1 MSKVIGIDLGT
12 TNSCVAVIEGGDPIV
27 IPNSLGSR
35 TTPSMVAFTEGG
47 ERLVGQIAKRQ
58 AVTNPEN
65 TVYSVKRLMGTKMED
80 AGVQRACEAMP
91 YDIVGHD
98 NGDAW
103 VKMRGRNFSP
113 PEISAMILEVLKET
127 AEAYL
132 GETVFD
138 AVLTVP
144 AYFDDSQR
152 AATKDAGRIAG
163 LNVLRIINEPT
174 AAALAYGVDRDEAE
188 CVVGYDL
195 GGGTFDVSILELQSG
210 VFEVKATNGDTFL
223 GGEDFDQRIV
233 DFFAKEFEGQEGI
246 DLRTDRMALQRLR
259 EAAEKAK
266 HELSSTL
273 ETEINLPFITAD
285 ESGPKHLNL
294 TLSRSALEG
303 LVEDLIERTLEPC
316 EIALT
321 DSGISQDKVD
331 QVILVGGMTRM
342 PRIQERV
349 KSFFKKAP
357 HTGVNPDEVVAL
369 GAAIQ
374 AGVLRGDIEEV
385 LLLDV
390 TPLSLGVETLGGVF
404 TRIIEKN
411 TPIPCREGQI
421 FSTAEDNQPIVNI
434 HVLQGEREMAR
445 DNKSLARFQLVDI
458 PPAPRGVPQIEVTFA
473 IDANGILS
481 VAGKDLGTGQEQS
494 VRVIPSSG
502 LSETEIE
509 RLVSEAETNRDDD
522 VVRREMAD
530 LKNTATS
537 LMYTTERSLASYGDI
552 LGDEAKEAIRAD
564 VQVCRDALNVQ
575 DPEAL
580 RDALHQLETSS
591 YKIAEAMY
599 ADAGAEAPPG
609 DAPPMDDLSPIGD
622 DDGEP

>member
-35 TTPSMVAFTEGG
+35 TTPSMVAFTESG

-65 TVYSVKRLMGTKMED
+65 TVFSVKRLMGQKIE
-80 AGVQRACEAMP
+80 APGVVRATEAVP
-91 YDIVGHD
+91 YNIVGHD

-103 VKMRGRNFSP
+103 VALRGRNYSP
-113 PEISAMILEVLKET
+113 PEISAMILEALKET

-132 GETVFD
+132 GETIFD
-138 AVLTVP
+138 AVITVP

-152 AATKDAGRIAG
+152 AATKDAGKIAG

-174 AAALAYGVDRDEAE
+174 AAALAYGVDRDQAE
-188 CVVGYDL
+188 RIAVYDL
-195 GGGTFDVSILELQSG
+195 GGGTFDISILELQSG

-233 DFFAKEFEGQEGI
+233 DFLAKEFQGKEKI
-246 DLRTDRMALQRLR
+246 DLRKDRMALQRLR
-259 EAAEKAK
+259 EAAEKSK

-285 ESGPKHLNL
+285 ASGPKHLNL
-294 TLSRSALEG
+294 TLSRSQLES

-316 EIALT
+316 QIALD
-321 DSGISQDKVD
+321 DSKFEPKDID

-349 KSFFKKAP
+349 KSFFARTP

-374 AGVLRGDIEEV
+374 AGVLKGDIEEV

-404 TRIIEKN
+404 TRIIDKN
-411 TPIPCREGQI
+411 TPIPCRESQI

-481 VAGKDLGTGQEQS
+481 VGGKDLGTGQEQS

-502 LSETEIE
+502 LSEAEIE
-509 RLVSEAETNRDDD
+509 RLVSEAESHRGDDAL
-522 VVRREMAD
+522 RREVVEI
-530 LKNTATS
+530 KNTATS
-537 LMYTTERSLASYGDI
+537 LIYTTERSLAAYGQM
-552 LGDEAKEAIRAD
+552 LGEEDQAAIRND
-564 VQVCRDALNVQ
+564 LEICRAALASE
-575 DPEAL
+575 DPDTMRE
-580 RDALHQLETSS
+580 ALHQLEASS

-599 ADAGAEAPPG
+599 SDGGGVAPDDGAVDGAE
-609 DAPPMDDLSPIGD
+609 
-622 DDGEP
+622 

>member
-12 TNSCVAVIEGGDPIV
+12 TNSCVSVVEAGDPIV
-27 IPNSLGSR
+27 IPNALGSR
-35 TTPSMVAFTEGG
+35 TTPSMVAFTDSG

-65 TVYSVKRLMGTKMED
+65 TVYAIKRLMGRKVED
-80 AGVQRACEAMP
+80 PPVARALDGVP
-91 YDIVGHD
+91 YHIVGAD

-103 VKMRGRNFSP
+103 VQVREERLSP
-113 PEISAMILEVLKET
+113 PELSAMVLDQVRKT
-127 AEAYL
+127 AEEYL
-132 GETVFD
+132 GEEVTD
-138 AVLTVP
+138 AVVTVP

-188 CVVGYDL
+188 TVAVYDL
-195 GGGTFDVSILELQSG
+195 GGGTFDISVLELQQG
-210 VFEVKATNGDTFL
+210 VFEVKSTNGDTFL

-233 DFFAKEFEGQEGI
+233 DFLAKEFKANEGV
-246 DLRTDRMALQRLR
+246 DLRKDRMALQRLR

-266 HELSSTL
+266 HELSATM

-285 ESGPKHLNL
+285 AGGPKHLNL
-294 TLSRSALEG
+294 TLSRSQLES
-303 LVEDLIERTLEPC
+303 LVEDLIERTLDPC
-316 EIALT
+316 RMAL
-321 DSGISQDKVD
+321 QDASLKADDID

-349 KSFFKKAP
+349 KEFFRRAP
-357 HTGVNPDEVVAL
+357 HKGVNPDEVVAI

-374 AGVLRGDIEEV
+374 AGVLKGDIEEV

-404 TRIIEKN
+404 TRIIDRN
-411 TPIPCREGQI
+411 TPIPCRESQI

-434 HVLQGEREMAR
+434 HVLQGERDLAK

-458 PPAPRGVPQIEVTFA
+458 PPAPRGVPQIEVSFA

-481 VAGKDLGTGQEQS
+481 VSAKDLGTGAEQS
-494 VRVIPSSG
+494 VRVLPSSG
-502 LSETEIE
+502 LTETEIE
-509 RLVSEAETNRDDD
+509 SIVASAEVHAEEDAARKALV
-522 VVRREMAD
+522 D

-537 LMYTTERSLASYGDI
+537 LIYTTERSLASYAEVLSEGDQESI
-552 LGDEAKEAIRAD
+552 RKDIEACRA
-564 VQVCRDALNVQ
+564 
-575 DPEAL
+575 
-580 RDALHQLETSS
+580 ALHDGDAELLQGALQQLETSS

-599 ADAGAEAPPG
+599 QDPTG
-609 DAPPMDDLSPIGD
+609 M
-622 DDGEP
+622 

>member
-12 TNSCVAVIEGGDPIV
+12 TNSCVAVVEAGDPIV
-27 IPNSLGSR
+27 IPNALGSR
-35 TTPSMVAFTEGG
+35 TTSSMVAFTEAG

-65 TVYSVKRLMGTKMED
+65 TVYSVKRLMGRKHEEKPVQKSLS
-80 AGVQRACEAMP
+80 GVP
-91 YDIVGHD
+91 YDIVPAD

-103 VKMRGRNFSP
+103 VQVKEKAYSP
-113 PEISAMILEVLKET
+113 PEISAMILQEVRKT
-127 AEAYL
+127 AEEYL
-132 GETVFD
+132 GEAVED

-163 LNVLRIINEPT
+163 LNILRIINEPT

-188 CVVGYDL
+188 RVAVYDL
-195 GGGTFDVSILELQSG
+195 GGGTFDISILELQQG

-233 DFFAKEFEGQEGI
+233 DFMAKEFRDTENI

-266 HELSSTL
+266 HELSSTM

-285 ESGPKHLNL
+285 ASGPKHLNL
-294 TLSRSALEG
+294 TLSRSQLEG

-316 EIALT
+316 KKAMADASCNPEDI
-321 DSGISQDKVD
+321 D
-331 QVILVGGMTRM
+331 QIILVGGMTRM
-342 PRIQERV
+342 PRIQARV
-349 KSFFKKAP
+349 KEFFRRPP
-357 HTGVNPDEVVAL
+357 HTGVNPDEVVAI

-374 AGVLRGDIEEV
+374 AGVLKGDIEEV

-404 TRIIEKN
+404 TRIIDRN

-458 PPAPRGVPQIEVTFA
+458 PPAPRGVPQIEVSFA

-481 VAGKDLGTGQEQS
+481 VSGKDLGTGQEQS
-494 VRVIPSSG
+494 VRVLPSSG
-502 LSETEIE
+502 LTEGEIE
-509 RLVSEAETNRDDD
+509 GLVSAAEQHADDD
-522 VVRREMAD
+522 RARREVVE
-530 LKNTATS
+530 LTNTATS
-537 LMYTTERSLASYGDI
+537 LIYTTERSLASYAHVLSESDQTAIKADIEACRAALHGGDP
-552 LGDEAKEAIRAD
+552 A
-564 VQVCRDALNVQ
+564 ALQ
-575 DPEAL
+575 AG
-580 RDALHQLETSS
+580 LHQLETSS

-599 ADAGAEAPPG
+599 NDPGAG
-609 DAPPMDDLSPIGD
+609 S
-622 DDGEP
+622 